1 LLSEATE
8 EGNFDILVDPD
19 IGDDYDE
26 NIMMRMIECAAA
38 AVRQS
43 AHLRPSMVQVRFLI
57 TTP

>member
-1 LLSEATE
+1 MISEAME

-26 NIMMRMIECAAA
+26 NKMMRMMECAAA

-43 AHLRPSMVQVRFLI
+43 AHLRPSMVQVRFL
-57 TTP
+57 P